1 MRNDHIDGLVQDCSD
16 PITNALELLLSCT
29 KPSTYNSITKAR
41 TAMSLGVYVTDSRSH
56 LQAVYALS
64 YFVYVWLR
72 L

>member
-1 MRNDHIDGLVQDCSD
+1 MRIDHIDGLVQDCSD

-41 TAMSLGVYVTDSRSH
+41 TAMSRGVYVTDSRSH
-56 LQAVYALS
+56 LALR
-64 YFVYVWLR
+64 YFVYVWLH